1 MSGRKLKPGWG
12 HSSISK
18 ALALQEWG
26 SRLDP
31 KNMLF
36 FRGGRL
42 SQQCTL
48 GVLVLGTW
56 GRARLDPG
64 AHQPASLVWL
74 ASERLC
80 FTKQSGSAQGT
91 VPKAFLWLTHT
102 YTHIHVC
109 PHTRTY
115 AHVHM
120 HKHRKV
126 RTLKPVILPPWI
138 LKFREGRWHQRQ
150 KAAASIPTVHR
161 LLRSPSCKA
170 WYLEIRRLAT
180 VAKR

>member
-1 MSGRKLKPGWG
+1 MSGHKLKPGWG

-36 FRGGRL
+36 FRGGRQ

-56 GRARLDPG
+56 REQDWILGLTNLSDS
-64 AHQPASLVWL
+64 ASQHRVELL
-74 ASERLC
+74 KEAYLRPSSDLHRH
-80 FTKQSGSAQGT
+80 
-91 VPKAFLWLTHT
+91 THT
-102 YTHIHVC
+102 HIRVC
-109 PHTRTY
+109 PHTCT
-115 AHVHM
+115 HVYM

-126 RTLKPVILPPWI
+126 RILKPVILPPWI
-138 LKFREGRWHQRQ
+138 LNVREGRWFQRQ
-150 KAAASIPTVHR
+150 KTAASIPTVHR
-161 LLRSPSCKA
+161 PLRSPHGKA
-170 WYLEIRRLAT
+170 WLLEIRRFAT
-180 VAKR
+180 VAKK